1 MGRAAADCQIQ
12 SGSPLATV
20 SKFSDIISQLRFTKK
35 RQRQPDF
42 LQKSRKNAL
51 NFKAVIH

>member
-35 RQRQPDF
+35 RQRQPVF